1 MAEPMIAQSACT
13 AYTRCMQYTI
23 RAIPAGL
30 DAALRRRAKATG
42 RSLNQVAVETLAE
55 GAGSATVPRRRRN
68 FGDIASTW
76 KDDKAFDAA
85 IAAQDQ
91 VDEGL
96 WR

>member
-1 MAEPMIAQSACT
+1 
-13 AYTRCMQYTI
+13 MQYTI

-30 DAALRRRAKATG
+30 DAALRRRAQATG

-55 GAGSATVPRRRRN
+55 GAGTAAVPRKRRN
-68 FGDIASTW
+68 FGDVTSTW
-76 KDDKAFDAA
+76 KADKGFDAA

-91 VDEGL
+91 VDEDL

>member
-1 MAEPMIAQSACT
+1 
-13 AYTRCMQYTI
+13 MQYTI

-55 GAGSATVPRRRRN
+55 GAGTATVPRKRRS
-68 FGDIASTW
+68 FGDVASTW
-76 KDDKAFDAA
+76 KADKGFDAA

-91 VDEGL
+91 VDEDL